1 MSRLID
7 CFMFLNEIDI
17 LRGRLEYLYDKVD
30 KFVIVDSN
38 TTHMGV
44 LKPDYLD
51 CPDGHK
57 LLQQY
62 GDKIIRHH
70 LVSDTSKLNYG
81 PNLGWELDA
90 TQRAAIDDVICK
102 FKPED
107 IIMIGDLDEI
117 PSHAAIDMAIELI
130 TAKRFDAMVT
140 LQDMFYYN
148 FKQKQAHKC
157 LATIICTNEY
167 LAKGGG
173 AQGARDRRNVMPT
186 ISEAGWHLSYFGDPE
201 SISNKIKNFAHQEF
215 NSPEY
220 TDVEKI
226 RDRIAKGIGVFDSE
240 EGNSFVPVDPRT
252 ISPEILKVVRHTP
265 IAHYYGH
272 IDGWFTSED
281 AECYKFLVA
290 MTPKFGSIVEIGSFK
305 GRSSS
310 FLGVEILNQN
320 KNIKMYCVDT
330 FLGSPEHRVGG
341 EFQDN
346 DVVNGTLMDVFL
358 YNMLPLEGLYKTI
371 SGQSVDAAAA
381 FADNSLDAVF
391 IDADHEYESTLADI
405 NAWRPKVKT
414 GGIIAGHDIVW
425 SSGVKNAV
433 AECFPTFRVI
443 GNCWYAYK

>member
-1 MSRLID
+1 
-7 CFMFLNEIDI
+7 MFLNEIDI

-226 RDRIAKGIGVFDSE
+226 RDRMISVHKTYGTNDYFNFKALPNNTKNDLVEIILAVNENILLDIGSIDENREIIEAKVFD
-240 EGNSFVPVDPRT
+240 V
-252 ISPEILKVVRHTP
+252 
-265 IAHYYGH
+265 
-272 IDGWFTSED
+272 
-281 AECYKFLVA
+281 
-290 MTPKFGSIVEIGSFK
+290 
-305 GRSSS
+305 
-310 FLGVEILNQN
+310 
-320 KNIKMYCVDT
+320 
-330 FLGSPEHRVGG
+330 
-341 EFQDN
+341 
-346 DVVNGTLMDVFL
+346 
-358 YNMLPLEGLYKTI
+358 
-371 SGQSVDAAAA
+371 
-381 FADNSLDAVF
+381 
-391 IDADHEYESTLADI
+391 
-405 NAWRPKVKT
+405 
-414 GGIIAGHDIVW
+414 
-425 SSGVKNAV
+425 
-433 AECFPTFRVI
+433 
-443 GNCWYAYK
+443 